1 MPIETVFCGFP
12 RGFGDNGFYFTEDI
26 FKTMPER
33 IPYTEKKLK
42 DWAGWRAFR
51 DGRAL
56 FERGVVEKVVYD
68 YPFVTGTLSLGPRG
82 MRSKFEILKNGL
94 VENHCPCRDNQER
107 GLICSHLVAMGLEVL
122 RQNAKPARDE
132 KAIADLRRVE
142 RLARGPE
149 RKFIQRAKKNDED
162 AVKANL
168 IVELDENWQEQVTA
182 DQVNLHISVD
192 YQKGRTPASDVPTD
206 VPFSFPR
213 EDEIMMSML
222 EDMSGAPV
230 TSTFQLPIP
239 KFIAVLR
246 VLSGRTIYQKGL
258 SDGHAVNGGMLESVL
273 EMDLDRETGELLL
286 KMVTEYPKKQE
297 QSGSFYIV
305 AADSG
310 WVFCEGQFW
319 PLSTILPR
327 KYQDVYQ
334 GDVRIPRESVPA
346 FIMTELPQIEKLLQV
361 RTEITPDL
369 FQMKPAKVYFR
380 LVVKGSP
387 ASLAATL
394 YARYTDQ
401 IELVAGRADMR
412 GNFAIPDPKDLLRYR
427 IRNMGYEKAGVEK
440 LAVAG
445 FVGRAGDTLRN
456 IVGPREVLNFLGTG
470 VPKLRRMGYEVEL
483 AGRVKPFAE
492 KADYV
497 KPIVRV
503 NEAESGSYF
512 DVNYEY
518 AVGTNSISER
528 DIQRALSKGDSFIE
542 RDGRT
547 ILLDGDA
554 IQQAMQVF
562 DECAVGKGD
571 RPESV
576 RVSSIY
582 SSYIQAS
589 IDALDGVDVQ
599 AEPDWLERARQP
611 NAQDSVEP
619 VRLSKHLKGTLRSYQ
634 QEGVN
639 WLRFL
644 ENRGFCGILADEM
657 GLGKTLQTLAWIQLT
672 RTHEEHRNK
681 PALIICPTSLVE
693 NWHEEAGKFTPN
705 LKVLILHGPDRH
717 RRWKQVAKSDLVITS
732 YALMRRD
739 IEKHLEYTYCVAIL
753 DEAQHIK
760 NRATQN
766 ALSAKKIKADHRLV
780 LTGTPIE
787 NGVNDLWSIMDF
799 LMPGYL
805 GHHKS
810 FHEYYELPIT
820 NGGPDG
826 EHAQLNLRR
835 KLHPFLLR
843 RLKKQV
849 AKDLPPKIER
859 IAPCKLTQDQHKVY
873 MQLLEDSK
881 QKISEMVEKDGFNK
895 SRMEILKTLLRLR
908 QTCNH
913 IDLLKL
919 EGIKS
924 KHPSAKM
931 ELFFELL
938 NEALDS
944 KHRVLVFSQ
953 FTSMLAILRKEME
966 DRDLSYCYL
975 DGSTKDRQDVV
986 RRFNKDRNVPVFL
999 MSLKA
1004 GGTGLNLTG
1013 ADMVIHFDPW
1023 WNPAVEDQAT
1033 DRAHRIGQ
1041 KRTVYSVKL
1050 ITKGT
1055 VEEKVVEMQS
1065 RKKDIIDATLT
1076 TDEQV
1081 MQKLTW
1087 EDVQELLS
1095 L

>member
-1 MPIETVFCGFP
+1 M
-12 RGFGDNGFYFTEDI
+12 GD
-26 FKTMPER
+26 K
-33 IPYTEKKLK
+33 IPYSEKKLK

-56 FERGVVEKVVYD
+56 FERGVVEKVTYEH
-68 YPFVTGTLSLGPRG
+68 PFVTGVLNLGPRG

-122 RQNAKPARDE
+122 RQHAEPAANAKAE
-132 KAIADLRRVE
+132 AEMRRVE
-142 RLARGPE
+142 RLAQGPE
-149 RKFIQRAKKNDED
+149 KKYIQRARKSDEH
-162 AVKANL
+162 AVKAGL
-168 IVELDENWQEQVTA
+168 VVELSENWKEQVLA
-182 DQVNLHISVD
+182 ERIIIHVLVE
-192 YQKGRTPASDVPTD
+192 YQNGRVPASDVPTD
-206 VPFSFPR
+206 VPFSFSR
-213 EDEIMMSML
+213 DDELVLAYIEDLFGGPVASDIQLTLPDFIKLFRAHHGRTLYQQGKEMGYSVHNGML
-222 EDMSGAPV
+222 
-230 TSTFQLPIP
+230 TS
-239 KFIAVLR
+239 
-246 VLSGRTIYQKGL
+246 VLS
-258 SDGHAVNGGMLESVL
+258 
-273 EMDLDRETGELLL
+273 MDLDRDSGELLL
-286 KMVTEYPKKQE
+286 NVVTELPGKQTE
-297 QSGSFYIV
+297 PSPFYIV
-305 AADSG
+305 SGGIGWIFAAN
-310 WVFCEGQFW
+310 QFW
-319 PLSTILPR
+319 PLETVLPGTLHDAYR
-327 KYQDVYQ
+327 AT
-334 GDVRIPRESVPA
+334 VRIPRESVPS
-346 FIMTELPQIEKLLQV
+346 FIMTELPKIEKTMKVQ
-361 RTEITPDL
+361 TAITPDL
-369 FQMKPAKVYFR
+369 FHMKPAKVYFR

-387 ASLAATL
+387 ASLSATL
-394 YARYTDQ
+394 YARYGNE

-427 IRNMGYEKAGVEK
+427 IRNMAYEKGAVEK
-440 LAVAG
+440 LAAVG

-456 IVGPREVLNFLGTG
+456 IVGPREVLNFLGSG
-470 VPKLRRMGYEVEL
+470 VPKIRRMGWQVEL
-483 AGRVKPFAE
+483 EGRVKPFAE

-497 KPIVRV
+497 RPVVHV
-503 NEAESGSYF
+503 NEVESGSYF
-512 DVNYEY
+512 DVSYEY
-518 AVGTNSISER
+518 DIGTGSISER
-528 DIQRALSKGDSFIE
+528 DIQRALLKGDSFIE
-542 RDGRT
+542 RNGRT

-554 IQQAMQVF
+554 IQQARAVF
-562 DECAVGKGD
+562 EDCAVGEGEKSG
-571 RPESV
+571 SF
-576 RVSSIY
+576 RVSGIYGSYVQSSIEALEDVDMH
-582 SSYIQAS
+582 AS
-589 IDALDGVDVQ
+589 
-599 AEPDWLERARQP
+599 PDWLERARQQ
-611 NAQDSVEP
+611 NNQLSVEP
-619 VRLSKHLKGTLRSYQ
+619 VELSKHLKGTLRSYQ
-634 QEGVN
+634 HEGVN

-657 GLGKTLQTLAWIQLT
+657 GLGKTLQTLAWIQLG
-672 RTHEEHRNK
+672 RSDEGHQGK
-681 PALIICPTSLVE
+681 PALIVCPTSLVE
-693 NWHEEAGKFTPN
+693 NWREESAKFTPN
-705 LKVLILHGPDRH
+705 LKVLILHGTDRH
-717 RRWKQVAKSDLVITS
+717 RRWKHIGKSDLVITS
-732 YALMRRD
+732 YALLRRD
-739 IEKHLEYTYCVAIL
+739 IEKHLENSYSIAIL

-787 NGVNDLWSIMDF
+787 NGVTDLWSIMDF

-805 GHHKS
+805 GHHKN
-810 FHEYYELPIT
+810 FHDYYELPIL

-826 EHAQLNLRR
+826 EHAQLTLRR
-835 KLHPFLLR
+835 KLHPFMLR

-859 IAPCKLTQDQHKVY
+859 TAPCKLTQDQHKVY
-873 MQLLEDSK
+873 MQLLDDSR
-881 QKISEMVEKDGFNK
+881 QKISEMVEKEGFNK

-919 EGIKS
+919 EGVKS

-938 NEALDS
+938 NEAMDS

-953 FTSMLAILRKEME
+953 FTSMLAILREEME
-966 DRDLSYCYL
+966 CRDLKYCYL

-986 RRFNKDRNVPVFL
+986 RKFNKDHQIPVFL

-1055 VEEKVVEMQS
+1055 VEEKVVEMQQ
-1065 RKKDIIDATLT
+1065 RKKGIIDATLT

>member
-1 MPIETVFCGFP
+1 MDT
-12 RGFGDNGFYFTEDI
+12 
-26 FKTMPER
+26 K

-56 FERGVVEKVVYD
+56 FERGVVEKVAYEH
-68 YPFVTGTLSLGPRG
+68 PFVTGTLSLGPRG

-94 VENHCPCRDNQER
+94 VDNHCPCRDNQER

-122 RQNAKPARDE
+122 RQNARPARDE
-132 KAIADLRRVE
+132 RAIADMRRVE
-142 RLARGPE
+142 RIARGSGQQLI
-149 RKFIQRAKKNDED
+149 RRARKNDEN

-168 IVELDENWQEQVTA
+168 IVELAENWQEQVTA
-182 DQVNLHISVD
+182 ERVSLTLSIE
-192 YQKGRTPASDVPTD
+192 YQDERKPASDVPTD

-213 EDEIMMSML
+213 EDEIILSIL
-222 EDMSGAPV
+222 EEISSGPV
-230 TSTFQLPIP
+230 ASEINLTLPN
-239 KFIAVLR
+239 FANVLR
-246 VLSGRTIYQKGL
+246 VLSGKKIYQKGL
-258 SDGHAVNGGMLESVL
+258 TTGFSVNKGMLDSML
-273 EMDLDRETGELLL
+273 EMDLDRMSGELL
-286 KMVTEYPKKQE
+286 VNISTELPNQQKE
-297 QSGSFYIV
+297 LFSFYIV
-305 AADSG
+305 ADGVG
-310 WVFCEGQFW
+310 WVFSANQFW
-319 PLSTILPR
+319 PLSTVLP
-327 KYQDVYQ
+327 KKIQDVYRGEVKIQ
-334 GDVRIPRESVPA
+334 RESVPS
-346 FIMTELPQIEKLLQV
+346 FIMTDLPAIEKMMLI
-361 RTEITPDL
+361 RTNITPDL
-369 FQMKPAKVYFR
+369 FLMKPAKVYFR

-427 IRNMGYEKAGVEK
+427 IRNMAYEKSGVEK
-440 LAVAG
+440 LEVAG
-445 FVGRAGDTLRN
+445 FFGRAGDTLRN
-456 IVGPREVLNFLGTG
+456 IVGPREVLNFLGSG

-483 AGRVKPFAE
+483 EGRVKPFAE

-497 KPIVRV
+497 APVIHV
-503 NEAESGSYF
+503 NEVESGGYF

-518 AVGTNSISER
+518 DIGTGSISER
-528 DIQRALSKGDSFIE
+528 DIQRALMKGDSFIE
-542 RDGRT
+542 RNGRT

-554 IQQAMQVF
+554 IQQARKVF
-562 DECAVGKGD
+562 EDCAVGDGKKPG
-571 RPESV
+571 SF
-576 RVSSIY
+576 RVSDIY
-582 SSYIQAS
+582 SSFVQAS
-589 IDALDGVDVQ
+589 VDALDGVEVE
-599 AEPDWLERARQP
+599 ASSGWMERAQQQ

-619 VRLSKHLKGTLRSYQ
+619 VALSPHLKGTLRSYQ

-644 ENRGFCGILADEM
+644 ENRGFCGVLADEM
-657 GLGKTLQTLAWIQLT
+657 GLGKTLQTLAWIQLG
-672 RTHEEHRNK
+672 RSDASHQGK
-681 PALIICPTSLVE
+681 PALIVCPTSLVE
-693 NWHEEAGKFTPN
+693 NWREEAVKFTPN
-705 LKVLILHGPDRH
+705 LKVLTLHGTDRH
-717 RRWKQVAKSDLVITS
+717 RKWKNVPKNDLVITS

-739 IEKHLEYTYCVAIL
+739 IEKHLEYVYSIAIL

-766 ALSAKKIKADHRLV
+766 SLSAKKLRADHRLV

-787 NGVNDLWSIMDF
+787 NGVADLWSIMDF

-805 GHHKS
+805 GHHKN
-810 FHEYYELPIT
+810 FREHYELPIL

-859 IAPCKLTQDQHKVY
+859 IAPCKLTQDQHRVY
-873 MQLLEDSK
+873 TQLLEDSR
-881 QKISEMVEKDGFNK
+881 QKIADMVEQEGFNK

-919 EGIKS
+919 DGVKS

-938 NEALDS
+938 NEAMDS

-953 FTSMLAILRKEME
+953 FTSMLAILRDEMNQRE
-966 DRDLSYCYL
+966 IKYCYL

-986 RRFNKDRNVPVFL
+986 RKFNKDRSVPVFL

-1055 VEEKVVEMQS
+1055 VEEKVVAMQQH
-1065 RKKDIIDATLT
+1065 KKGIIDATLT

-1087 EDVQELLS
+1087 EDVQELLN

>member
-1 MPIETVFCGFP
+1 M
-12 RGFGDNGFYFTEDI
+12 GD
-26 FKTMPER
+26 K
-33 IPYTEKKLK
+33 IPYTEMKLK

-56 FERGVVEKVVYD
+56 FERGVVEKVTYEH
-68 YPFVTGTLSLGPRG
+68 PFVTGVLNLGPRG
-82 MRSKFEILKNGL
+82 MRSKFEVLKNGL
-94 VENHCPCRDNQER
+94 VDNHCPCRDNQER

-122 RQNAKPARDE
+122 RRNAQPENNE
-132 KAIADLRRVE
+132 KAEAELRRVE
-142 RLARGPE
+142 RLEKGPE
-149 RKFIQRAKKNDED
+149 KKYIQRARKSDEN
-162 AVKANL
+162 AVKASL
-168 IVELDENWQEQVTA
+168 VVELSENWKEQVLA
-182 DQVNLHISVD
+182 DRIVVHILME
-192 YQKGRTPASDVPTD
+192 YQQGRTPASDVPTD
-206 VPFSFPR
+206 VPFSFSR
-213 EDEIMMSML
+213 DDEIVL
-222 EDMSGAPV
+222 TYIEDLFGGPV
-230 TSTFQLPIP
+230 ASDIQLTLPD
-239 KFIAVLR
+239 FIKLFRAHH
-246 VLSGRTIYQKGL
+246 GRTIYQRGQEN
-258 SDGHAVNGGMLESVL
+258 GYAVHSGMIDSVL
-273 EMDLDRETGELLL
+273 TMDLDRETGELLL
-286 KMVTEYPKKQE
+286 NVAMDLPGKQTERAP
-297 QSGSFYIV
+297 FYIV
-305 AADSG
+305 SGSIGWIFAAN
-310 WVFCEGQFW
+310 QFW
-319 PLSTILPR
+319 PLETVLPR
-327 KYQDVYQ
+327 MLHDAYRET
-334 GDVRIPRESVPA
+334 VRIPRESVPS
-346 FIMTELPQIEKLLQV
+346 FIMTELPKIEKTMAV
-361 RTEITPDL
+361 RTAITPDL

-387 ASLAATL
+387 ASLSAIL
-394 YARYTDQ
+394 YARYGNE

-427 IRNMGYEKAGVEK
+427 IRNMAYEKSGVEK
-440 LAVAG
+440 LSAVG

-456 IVGPREVLNFLGTG
+456 IVGPREVLNFLGSG
-470 VPKLRRMGYEVEL
+470 VPKIRRMGWQIEL
-483 AGRVKPFAE
+483 EGRVKPFAE
-492 KADYV
+492 QADYV
-497 KPIVRV
+497 RPVIQV

-512 DVNYEY
+512 DVSYEY
-518 AVGTNSISER
+518 DIGTGSISER
-528 DIQRALSKGDSFIE
+528 DIQRALLKGDSFIE
-542 RDGRT
+542 RSGRT

-554 IQQAMQVF
+554 IVQARAVF
-562 DECAVGKGD
+562 EDCAVGQGD
-571 RPESV
+571 RAGSF

-582 SSYIQAS
+582 GSYVQSSIEALEDVDMHAS
-589 IDALDGVDVQ
+589 TG
-599 AEPDWLERARQP
+599 WLERARQQ
-611 NAQDSVEP
+611 NNQLSVEP
-619 VRLSKHLKGTLRSYQ
+619 VELSKQLKGTLRAYQ

-657 GLGKTLQTLAWIQLT
+657 GLGKTIQTLAWIQLG
-672 RTHEEHRNK
+672 RSDESHQGK
-681 PALIICPTSLVE
+681 PALIVCPTSLVE
-693 NWHEEAGKFTPN
+693 NWREEAVKFTPN
-705 LKVLILHGPDRH
+705 LKVLLLHGTDRH
-717 RRWKQVAKSDLVITS
+717 RKWKKIEKYDLVITS

-739 IEKHLEYTYCVAIL
+739 IEKHMEYTYSIAIL

-760 NRATQN
+760 NRTTQN

-787 NGVNDLWSIMDF
+787 NGVTDLWSIMDF

-805 GHHKS
+805 GHHKN
-810 FHEYYELPIT
+810 FHDYYEVPIL
-820 NGGPDG
+820 NGGSDG

-859 IAPCKLTQDQHKVY
+859 TAPCKLTQDQHKVY
-873 MQLLEDSK
+873 MQLLEDSR
-881 QKISEMVEKDGFNK
+881 QKILDMVESEGFNK

-919 EGIKS
+919 EGVKS

-938 NEALDS
+938 NEAMDS

-953 FTSMLAILRKEME
+953 FTSMLAILRDELESRELK
-966 DRDLSYCYL
+966 YCYL

-986 RRFNKDRNVPVFL
+986 RKFNKDHQIPVFL

-1055 VEEKVVEMQS
+1055 VEEKVVEMQQ
-1065 RKKDIIDATLT
+1065 RKKGIIDATLT

>member
-1 MPIETVFCGFP
+1 MDT
-12 RGFGDNGFYFTEDI
+12 
-26 FKTMPER
+26 K

-56 FERGVVEKVVYD
+56 FERGVVEKVSYEH
-68 YPFVTGTLSLGPRG
+68 PFVVGTLSLGPRG

-122 RQNAKPARDE
+122 RQSSKPSRDE
-132 KAIADLRRVE
+132 QALADMRRID
-142 RLARGPE
+142 RIARGAD
-149 RKFIQRAKKNDED
+149 KKYIKRAKKSDKD

-168 IVELDENWQEQVTA
+168 VLELDENWQEQIQSEGIT
-182 DQVNLHISVD
+182 LHVSVA
-192 YQKGRTPASDVPTD
+192 YQQGRTPASDVSTD

-213 EDEIMMSML
+213 EEEILLSIL
-222 EDMSGAPV
+222 EDILSGPV
-230 TSTFQLPIP
+230 PSDFKLSLGD
-239 KFIAVLR
+239 FANVLR
-246 VLSGRTIYQKGL
+246 VMHGRKLLLAGQEHGFN
-258 SDGHAVNGGMLESVL
+258 VNGSLLESVL
-273 EMDLDRETGELLL
+273 LMDMDRDTGELLL
-286 KMVTEYPKKQE
+286 NVSTEVPNAQRE
-297 QSGSFYIV
+297 LFSLYIITPS
-305 AADSG
+305 AG
-310 WVFCEGQFW
+310 WVFLDNQFW
-319 PLSTILPR
+319 PLSDILPGNLHDIYR
-327 KYQDVYQ
+327 GQVK
-334 GDVRIPRESVPA
+334 IARESVPA
-346 FIMTELPQIEKLLQV
+346 FIMTELPQIEKRFAIQT
-361 RTEITPDL
+361 RITPDL
-369 FQMKPAKVYFR
+369 FHMKPAKVFFR

-394 YARYTDQ
+394 YARYTDE

-440 LAVAG
+440 LSTVG

-456 IVGPREVLNFLGTG
+456 IVGPREVLNFLGSG

-483 AGRVKPFAE
+483 QGRVKPFAE
-492 KADYV
+492 KTDYV
-497 KPIVRV
+497 SPVLRI
-503 NEAESGSYF
+503 NEDESGNYF
-512 DVNYEY
+512 DVSYEY
-518 AVGTNSISER
+518 EVGTGSISER
-528 DIQRALSKGDSFIE
+528 DIQRALMKGDSFIE
-542 RDGRT
+542 RNGRT

-554 IQQAMQVF
+554 IMQAREVF
-562 DECAVGKGD
+562 EECAMD
-571 RPESV
+571 ESGTPGSY
-576 RVSSIY
+576 RISKIY
-582 SSYIQAS
+582 SSYVQSS
-589 IDALDGVDVQ
+589 IDQLDGIGME
-599 AEPDWLERARQP
+599 ATPGWLEHARQQ
-611 NAQDSVEP
+611 NEQETVET
-619 VRLSKHLKGTLRSYQ
+619 VELSKDLQATLRSYQ
-634 QEGVN
+634 HEGVN

-657 GLGKTLQTLAWIQLT
+657 GLGKTLQTLAWLQLE
-672 RTHEEHRNK
+672 RINEDHRGK
-681 PALIICPTSLVE
+681 PSLIICPTSLVE
-693 NWHEEAGKFTPN
+693 NWREEAARFTPN
-705 LKVLILHGPDRH
+705 LKVLVLHGTDRH
-717 RRWKQVAKSDLVITS
+717 RKWKNIGKSDLVITS

-739 IEKHLEYTYCVAIL
+739 IDKHLETTYAVALL

-766 ALSAKKIKADHRLV
+766 ALMSKKIKADHRLV
-780 LTGTPIE
+780 LTGTPVE
-787 NGVNDLWSIMDF
+787 NGVTDLWSIMDF

-805 GHHKS
+805 GHHRD
-810 FHEYYELPIT
+810 FRDHYELPII
-820 NGGPDG
+820 NGGADG

-849 AKDLPPKIER
+849 AKDLPPKIEK

-873 MQLLEDSK
+873 TQLLEDSK
-881 QKISEMVEKDGFNK
+881 QKIANMVEKDGFNK

-919 EGIKS
+919 DGVKS

-953 FTSMLAILRKEME
+953 FTSMLGILRAEM
-966 DRDLSYCYL
+966 DQRSMKYCYL

-986 RRFNKDRNVPVFL
+986 RRFNKDHSISVFL

-1055 VEEKVVEMQS
+1055 VEEKVLEMQA

-1095 L
+1095 I

>member
-1 MPIETVFCGFP
+1 M
-12 RGFGDNGFYFTEDI
+12 GDKVPF
-26 FKTMPER
+26 
-33 IPYTEKKLK
+33 TEKKLK

-56 FERGVVEKVVYD
+56 FERGVVEKVSYEH
-68 YPFVTGTLSLGPRG
+68 PFVVGTLSLGPRG
-82 MRSKFEILKNGL
+82 MRSKFEILKNGF

-107 GLICSHLVAMGLEVL
+107 GLICSHLVAMGLQVL
-122 RQNAKPARDE
+122 RESGKPERDE
-132 KAIADLRRVE
+132 KA
-142 RLARGPE
+142 LARLRGIE
-149 RKFIQRAKKNDED
+149 RMTQGGGRKFIKRAQKNE
-162 AVKANL
+162 ANAMKARL
-168 IVELDENWQEQVTA
+168 VVELAANWQELVLA
-182 DQVNLHISVD
+182 DRVEVGVFVE
-192 YQKGRTPASDVPTD
+192 YEKGRIPIADVPTD

-213 EDEIMMSML
+213 MDEIALSTL
-222 EDMSGAPV
+222 EDLAAGSVSSESTLAIPDFMKLLKILRGKRLWVKGAAKGILV
-230 TSTFQLPIP
+230 
-239 KFIAVLR
+239 KD
-246 VLSGRTIYQKGL
+246 TI
-258 SDGHAVNGGMLESVL
+258 LEPVL
-273 EMDLDRETGELLL
+273 EMDIDRDSGELLVSV
-286 KMVTEYPKKQE
+286 VTELPDEKQ
-297 QSGSFYIV
+297 GDLFPFYVIEGKY
-305 AADSG
+305 G
-310 WVFCEGQFW
+310 WLFSEGQFW
-319 PLSTILPR
+319 PIGNVLPDKLKDAYR
-327 KYQDVYQ
+327 GVL
-334 GDVRIPRESVPA
+334 RIPRESIPS
-346 FIMTELPQIEKLLQV
+346 FIMTDLPQLERSMVV

-369 FQMKPAKVYFR
+369 FHMKPAKLQFR

-394 YARYTDQ
+394 YACYTDE
-401 IELVAGRADMR
+401 IELVAGRADMK

-427 IRNMGYEKAGVEK
+427 IRNMSYEKAGVEK
-440 LAVAG
+440 LAEAG

-456 IVGPREVLNFLGTG
+456 IVGPREVLNFLGSG
-470 VPKLRRMGYEVEL
+470 VPKLRRMGIKIEL
-483 AGRVKPFAE
+483 EGRVKPFAE
-492 KADYV
+492 KTDV
-497 KPIVRV
+497 VSPTVHV
-503 NEAESGSYF
+503 QEVESGSYF
-512 DVNYEY
+512 DVSYEY
-518 AVGTNSISER
+518 DVGTGSISDS
-528 DIQRALSKGDSFIE
+528 DIYNALARGDSFIE
-542 RDGRT
+542 RNGKT

-554 IQQAMQVF
+554 IQQALDVF
-562 DECAVGKGD
+562 QDCAVGD
-571 RPESV
+571 SAPEGSF

-582 SSYIQAS
+582 SSYVQSS
-589 IDALDGVDVQ
+589 IDALDGGVSIS
-599 AEPDWLERARQP
+599 AEPDWMERARRQNEQDTVEQIEVSEHL
-611 NAQDSVEP
+611 NA
-619 VRLSKHLKGTLRSYQ
+619 TLRSYQ

-644 ENRGFCGILADEM
+644 ESRGFCGILADEM
-657 GLGKTLQTLAWIQLT
+657 GLGKTLQTLAWVQLG
-672 RTHEEHRNK
+672 RMQEAHRGK
-681 PALIICPTSLVE
+681 PALVVCPTSLVE
-693 NWHEEAGKFTPN
+693 NWSEEAAKFTPN
-705 LKVLILHGPDRH
+705 LKVLVLHGTDRH
-717 RRWKQVAKSDLVITS
+717 RKWKRLEQSDMVITS

-739 IEKHLEYTYCVAIL
+739 IEKHLEYTYSLAIL

-766 ALSAKKIKADHRLV
+766 ALAAKKIKADHRMV

-787 NGVNDLWSIMDF
+787 NGVTDLWSIMDF

-805 GHHKS
+805 GDPKE
-810 FHEYYELPIT
+810 FHENYELPILS
-820 NGGPDG
+820 GGDEA

-849 AKDLPPKIER
+849 AKDLPPKIEK

-873 MQLLEDSK
+873 KQLLEDSK
-881 QKISEMVEKDGFNK
+881 QKVAEMVERDGFNK

-919 EGIKS
+919 DGLNS

-938 NEALDS
+938 NEAIDS

-966 DRDLSYCYL
+966 ERGLTYCYL

-986 RRFNKDRNVPVFL
+986 RRFNKDRSIPVFL

-1050 ITKGT
+1050 IAKGT
-1055 VEEKVVEMQS
+1055 VEEKVVEMQT
-1065 RKKDIIDATLT
+1065 RKKGIIDSTLT

>member
-1 MPIETVFCGFP
+1 M
-12 RGFGDNGFYFTEDI
+12 GDAL
-26 FKTMPER
+26 
-33 IPYTEKKLK
+33 PYTEKKLK

-56 FERGVVEKVVYD
+56 FERGVVEKVTYEH
-68 YPFVTGTLSLGPRG
+68 PFITGHLNLGPRG
-82 MRSKFEILKNGL
+82 MRSKFEVLKNGL

-107 GLICSHLVAMGLEVL
+107 GLICSHLVAMGLEVI
-122 RQNAKPARDE
+122 RRHSDPARKQQATAEQDRIDRIA
-132 KAIADLRRVE
+132 KAATGTR
-142 RLARGPE
+142 
-149 RKFIQRAKKNDED
+149 IQRVKKNAPG
-162 AVKANL
+162 AVKAHL
-168 IVELDENWQEQVTA
+168 AIELAENWQEQLQGERIGIHV
-182 DQVNLHISVD
+182 SVEYD
-192 YQKGRTPASDVPTD
+192 KGSIPAADVPSD
-206 VPFSFPR
+206 VPFSFPYR
-213 EDEIMMSML
+213 DENILYVL
-222 EDMSGAPV
+222 EDIGGGLVKSEMQVSVYDLINILRLHHGKSIHHRG
-230 TSTFQLPIP
+230 T
-239 KFIAVLR
+239 KKGYAV
-246 VLSGRTIYQKGL
+246 
-258 SDGHAVNGGMLESVL
+258 HNAMLDSVL
-273 EMDLDRETGELLL
+273 EMDMDRENGELLL
-286 KMVTEYPKKQE
+286 NVATELPDGQNE
-297 QSGSFYIV
+297 LFPVYIIGQNT
-305 AADSG
+305 G
-310 WVFCEGQFW
+310 WIFGAGQFW
-319 PLSTILPR
+319 PVSSILPKSLHEIYR
-327 KYQDVYQ
+327 GRV
-334 GDVRIPRESVPA
+334 VVPRETVPA
-346 FIMTELPQIEKLLQV
+346 FLMTELPQIEKLMPV
-361 RTEITPDL
+361 RTDITPDL
-369 FQMKPAKVYFR
+369 FHMKPAKPTFR

-394 YARYTDQ
+394 YARYNDEV
-401 IELVAGRADMR
+401 ELVAGRADMR
-412 GNFAIPDPKDLLRYR
+412 GNFAIPDPRDLLRYR
-427 IRNMGYEKAGVEK
+427 IRNMAAEKEAVEK
-440 LAVAG
+440 LSITG
-445 FVGRAGDTLRN
+445 FTGRAGDTLKN
-456 IVGPREVLNFLGTG
+456 IVGPREVLNFLGSG
-470 VPKLRRMGYEVEL
+470 VPQVRRFGWQVEL
-483 AGRVKPFAE
+483 EGRVKPFAE

-497 KPIVRV
+497 VPVVHVDER
-503 NEAESGSYF
+503 ESGNYF
-512 DVNYEY
+512 DVSYEY
-518 AVGTNSISER
+518 DIGTGSISER
-528 DIQRALSKGDSFIE
+528 DIQRALMKGDSFIE
-542 RDGRT
+542 RNGRT

-554 IQQAMQVF
+554 ILQAREVF
-562 DECAVGKGD
+562 EDCAVGTGD
-571 RPESV
+571 KPGSFRMSGIYGSYV
-576 RVSSIY
+576 QSSL
-582 SSYIQAS
+582 
-589 IDALDGVDVQ
+589 DALDGINI
-599 AEPDWLERARQP
+599 AATPGWLERAKQQ
-611 NAQDSVEP
+611 NDQESVEP
-619 VRLSKHLKGTLRSYQ
+619 VELNPKLKGTLRSYQ

-657 GLGKTLQTLAWIQLT
+657 GLGKTLQTLAWIQLG
-672 RTHEEHRNK
+672 RTDEDHRGK

-693 NWHEEAGKFTPN
+693 NWKEEATKFTPN
-705 LKVLILHGPDRH
+705 LKVLVLHGTDRH
-717 RRWKQVAKSDLVITS
+717 RKWKNIPKSDIVITS

-739 IEKHLEYTYCVAIL
+739 IEKHIEYTYSIAIL

-766 ALSAKKIKADHRLV
+766 SLAAKKIKADHRLV

-787 NGVNDLWSIMDF
+787 NGVTDLWSIMDY

-805 GHHKS
+805 GHHKD
-810 FHEYYELPIT
+810 FRELYELPIL
-820 NGGPDG
+820 NGGAEGD
-826 EHAQLNLRR
+826 HAQIKLRR

-843 RLKKQV
+843 RLKKHV
-849 AKDLPPKIER
+849 AKDLPEKIVR

-873 MQLLEDSK
+873 KSLLEESK
-881 QKISEMVEKDGFNK
+881 GKIAEMVEKDGFNK

-919 EGIKS
+919 DGVKS

-938 NEALDS
+938 NEAIDS

-953 FTSMLAILRKEME
+953 FTSMLAILKGEMDE
-966 DRDLSYCYL
+966 RGINYTYL

-986 RRFNKDRNVPVFL
+986 RKFNKDHSIPVFL

-1055 VEEKVVEMQS
+1055 VEEKVLAMQE
-1065 RKKDIIDATLT
+1065 RKKMVIDATLT

>member
-1 MPIETVFCGFP
+1 MSEKV
-12 RGFGDNGFYFTEDI
+12 
-26 FKTMPER
+26 
-33 IPYTEKKLK
+33 PYTEKKLK

-51 DGRAL
+51 DGKAL
-56 FERGVVEKVVYD
+56 FERGVVEKVTYEH
-68 YPFVTGTLSLGPRG
+68 PFITGTLNLGPRG

-107 GLICSHLVAMGLEVL
+107 GLICTHLVAMGLEVL
-122 RQNAKPARDE
+122 RQHANAERTERASAERRRIDRIA
-132 KAIADLRRVE
+132 KAAEGNR
-142 RLARGPE
+142 
-149 RKFIQRAKKNDED
+149 IQRVKVSEPG
-162 AVKANL
+162 AVKARL
-168 IVELDENWQEQVTA
+168 LVELAENWTEQLQGDRIGVH
-182 DQVNLHISVD
+182 VSVE
-192 YQKGRTPASDVPTD
+192 YQGGRTPASDVPTD

-213 EDEIMMSML
+213 HDESILFLL
-222 EDMSGAPV
+222 EELCGGAIKSDIHLSV
-230 TSTFQLPIP
+230 YDLIN
-239 KFIAVLR
+239 ILR
-246 VLSGRTIYQKGL
+246 LHHNKTIHQKGKKKAL
-258 SDGHAVNGGMLESVL
+258 PVNNGMLDSVL
-273 EMDLDRETGELLL
+273 EMDLDRENGELLL
-286 KMVTEYPKKQE
+286 TVSTELPE
-297 QSGSFYIV
+297 DITELFPVYIIGQN
-305 AADSG
+305 SG
-310 WVFCEGQFW
+310 WIFAAGQFW
-319 PLSTILPR
+319 PVSNILP
-327 KYQDVYQ
+327 KQLQEVYQ
-334 GDVRIPRESVPA
+334 GRLSIPRQSVPA
-346 FIMTELPQIEKLLQV
+346 FLMTELAQVEKVMSV
-361 RTEITPDL
+361 RTIITPDL
-369 FQMKPAKVYFR
+369 FHMKPAEPEFR

-394 YARYTDQ
+394 YAHYNDEV
-401 IELVAGRADMR
+401 ELVAGRADMR

-427 IRNMGYEKAGVEK
+427 IRNMAAEKAAVEK
-440 LAVAG
+440 LSNVG
-445 FVGRAGDTLRN
+445 FVGRAGDTLKN
-456 IVGPREVLNFLGTG
+456 IVGPREVLNFLGSG
-470 VPKLRRMGYEVEL
+470 VPQVRRFGWQVEL
-483 AGRVKPFAE
+483 EGRVKPFAE
-492 KADYV
+492 SADYV
-497 KPIVRV
+497 SPVV
-503 NEAESGSYF
+503 HVDESEAGDYF
-512 DVNYEY
+512 DVSYEY
-518 AVGTNSISER
+518 DIGTGSISER
-528 DIQRALSKGDSFIE
+528 DIQRALMKGDSFIE
-542 RDGRT
+542 RNGRT

-554 IQQAMQVF
+554 IQQAREVF
-562 DECAVGKGD
+562 EDCAVGTGNKPGSF
-571 RPESV
+571 RMSG
-576 RVSSIY
+576 IY
-582 SSYIQAS
+582 GSYVEAS
-589 IDALDGVDVQ
+589 LNALDGIGIE
-599 AEPDWLERARQP
+599 ATPTWLDRAQQQ
-611 NAQDSVEP
+611 NEQDSVEH
-619 VRLSKHLKGTLRSYQ
+619 VELSPNLNGTLRSYQ

-644 ENRGFCGILADEM
+644 ERRGFCGILADEM
-657 GLGKTLQTLAWIQLT
+657 GLGKTLQTLAWIQLG
-672 RTHEEHRNK
+672 RADASHGGK

-693 NWHEEAGKFTPN
+693 NWREEAAKFTPD
-705 LKVLILHGPDRH
+705 LKVLTLHGTDRH
-717 RRWKQVAKSDLVITS
+717 RKWKKVEKSDLVITS

-739 IEKHLEYTYCVAIL
+739 IEKHLEYTYSIAIL

-766 ALSAKKIKADHRLV
+766 ALAAKKIQADHRLV

-787 NGVNDLWSIMDF
+787 NGVTDLWSIMDF

-805 GHHKS
+805 GGHKE
-810 FHEYYELPIT
+810 FHEFYELPIL
-820 NGGPDG
+820 NGGGDG
-826 EHAQLNLRR
+826 DHAQAKLRR

-873 MQLLEDSK
+873 KALLEESK
-881 QKISEMVEKDGFNK
+881 ARINEMVEKDGFNK

-919 EGIKS
+919 EEVKS

-938 NEALDS
+938 DEAMDS

-953 FTSMLAILRKEME
+953 FTSMLAILREEME
-966 DRDLSYCYL
+966 ARDMKYCYL
-975 DGSTKDRQDVV
+975 DGSTKDRQEVV
-986 RRFNKDRNVPVFL
+986 RRFNKDHSIPVFL

-1055 VEEKVVEMQS
+1055 VEEKVVEMQE
-1065 RKKDIIDATLT
+1065 RKKMVIDATLT

>member
-1 MPIETVFCGFP
+1 MGGTL
-12 RGFGDNGFYFTEDI
+12 
-26 FKTMPER
+26 
-33 IPYTEKKLK
+33 PYTEKKLK

-51 DGRAL
+51 DGKAL
-56 FERGVVEKVVYD
+56 FERGVVEKVTYEH
-68 YPFVTGTLSLGPRG
+68 PFITGTLNLGPRG
-82 MRSKFEILKNGL
+82 MRSKFEVLKNGL

-107 GLICSHLVAMGLEVL
+107 GLICSHLVAMGLEVI
-122 RQNAKPARDE
+122 RRH
-132 KAIADLRRVE
+132 AD
-142 RLARGPE
+142 PE
-149 RKFIQRAKKNDED
+149 RKQRANAEQRRIDRIAKAAEGTRIQRVKKSAPG
-162 AVKANL
+162 AVKAHL
-168 IVELDENWQEQVTA
+168 VVELAENWQEQLLGARIGIHV
-182 DQVNLHISVD
+182 SVD
-192 YQKGRTPASDVPTD
+192 YDGERKAASDVPTD
-206 VPFSFPR
+206 VPFSFTHR
-213 EDEIMMSML
+213 DENILYIL
-222 EDMSGAPV
+222 EDISGGAIRSDLRISVYDLINILRLHHGKSIHHKGKKKGYPV
-230 TSTFQLPIP
+230 NS
-239 KFIAVLR
+239 
-246 VLSGRTIYQKGL
+246 
-258 SDGHAVNGGMLESVL
+258 GMLDPVM
-273 EMDLDRETGELLL
+273 EMDMDRENGELLL
-286 KMVTEYPKKQE
+286 NVSTELPD
-297 QSGSFYIV
+297 GLADLFPVYIV
-305 AADSG
+305 GQKTVWIFSA
-310 WVFCEGQFW
+310 GQFW
-319 PLSTILPR
+319 PTSSILP
-327 KYQDVYQ
+327 KALHEIYQ
-334 GDVRIPRESVPA
+334 GRMVVPRETVPA
-346 FIMTELPQIEKLLQV
+346 FLMTELPLIEKLMAV
-361 RTEITPDL
+361 RTDITPDL
-369 FQMKPAKVYFR
+369 FHMKPAKPTFR

-394 YARYTDQ
+394 YAQYNDEV
-401 IELVAGRADMR
+401 ELVAGRADMK
-412 GNFAIPDPKDLLRYR
+412 GNFAIPDPRDLLRYR
-427 IRNMGYEKAGVEK
+427 IRNMAAEKEAVEK
-440 LAVAG
+440 LEAVD

-470 VPKLRRMGYEVEL
+470 VPQVRRFGWQIEL
-483 AGRVKPFAE
+483 EGRVRPFAE

-497 KPIVRV
+497 VPIVHV
-503 NEAESGSYF
+503 DESEAGDYF
-512 DVNYEY
+512 DVSYEY
-518 AVGTNSISER
+518 DVGTGSISER
-528 DIQRALSKGDSFIE
+528 DIQRALMKGDSFIE
-542 RDGRT
+542 RNGRT

-554 IQQAMQVF
+554 ITQAREVF
-562 DECAVGKGD
+562 EDCAVGAGEKPGSF
-571 RPESV
+571 RMSGIYGSYV
-576 RVSSIY
+576 QSSLN
-582 SSYIQAS
+582 
-589 IDALDGVDVQ
+589 ALDGIDI
-599 AEPDWLERARQP
+599 AATPTWLESAKQQ
-611 NAQDSVEP
+611 NEQESVEEVP
-619 VRLSKHLKGTLRSYQ
+619 LHPKLKGTLRSYQ

-657 GLGKTLQTLAWIQLT
+657 GLGKTLQTLAWIQLG
-672 RTHEEHRNK
+672 RSDEDHQGK

-693 NWHEEAGKFTPN
+693 NWREEAARFTPN
-705 LKVLILHGPDRH
+705 LKVMTLHGTDRH
-717 RRWKQVAKSDLVITS
+717 RKWKSVEKADMVITS

-739 IEKHLEYTYCVAIL
+739 IDKHLEYTYSIAIL

-766 ALSAKKIKADHRLV
+766 ALAAKKIKADHRLV

-787 NGVNDLWSIMDF
+787 NGVTDLWSIMDY

-805 GHHKS
+805 GHHKD
-810 FHEYYELPIT
+810 FREYYELPIL
-820 NGGPDG
+820 NGGGDG
-826 EHAQLNLRR
+826 DHAQAKLRR

-843 RLKKQV
+843 RMKKHV

-873 MQLLEDSK
+873 KSLLEESK
-881 QKISEMVEKDGFNK
+881 SKIAEMVEKEGFNK

-919 EGIKS
+919 EDVKS

-931 ELFFELL
+931 ELFFELM

-953 FTSMLAILRKEME
+953 FTSMLAILKKEMDE
-966 DRDLSYCYL
+966 RGIEYCYL

-986 RRFNKDRNVPVFL
+986 RKFNKDHTIPIFL

-1013 ADMVIHFDPW
+1013 ADMVVHFDPW

-1055 VEEKVVEMQS
+1055 VEEKVVAMQQ
-1065 RKKDIIDATLT
+1065 RKKGIIDATLT

>member
-1 MPIETVFCGFP
+1 MP
-12 RGFGDNGFYFTEDI
+12 DSL
-26 FKTMPER
+26 
-33 IPYTEKKLK
+33 PYNEKKLK

-51 DGRAL
+51 DGKAL
-56 FERGVVEKVVYD
+56 FERGVVEKVSYEHP
-68 YPFVTGTLSLGPRG
+68 YITGQLNLGPRG

-107 GLICSHLVAMGLEVL
+107 GLICSHLVAMGLEVIK
-122 RQNAKPARDE
+122 QHSDPARKKQANAE
-132 KAIADLRRVE
+132 KRRIDRIAKAAEGTR
-142 RLARGPE
+142 
-149 RKFIQRAKKNDED
+149 IQRVRKDAPN
-162 AVKANL
+162 AVKAHLL
-168 IVELDENWQEQVTA
+168 IELARDWSEQLKAEKTKIHVSVEYERNRKA
-182 DQVNLHISVD
+182 
-192 YQKGRTPASDVPTD
+192 AADVPTD
-206 VPFSFPR
+206 IPFSFPR
-213 EDEIMMSML
+213 RDENLLYLLEDICGGAIKSEIEISVFDLINILRLHHGKSIGVRTQKKGCPVNNSML
-222 EDMSGAPV
+222 D
-230 TSTFQLPIP
+230 
-239 KFIAVLR
+239 
-246 VLSGRTIYQKGL
+246 
-258 SDGHAVNGGMLESVL
+258 SVV
-273 EMDLDRETGELLL
+273 EMDMDRDNGELILH
-286 KMVTEYPKKQE
+286 VDTELPDDK
-297 QSGSFYIV
+297 SDLFPVYIIGV
-305 AADSG
+305 NTG
-310 WVFCEGQFW
+310 WIFSAGEFW
-319 PLSTILPR
+319 PLSSILP
-327 KYQDVYQ
+327 KPMQEIYS
-334 GDVRIPRESVPA
+334 GEMLIPRESVPS
-346 FIMTELPQIEKLLQV
+346 FLMTELAQIEKVAAV
-361 RTEITPDL
+361 RTDITPDL
-369 FQMKPAKVYFR
+369 FFMKPAKPTFR

-394 YARYTDQ
+394 YARYNDAV
-401 IELVAGRADMR
+401 ELVAGRADMR
-412 GNFAIPDPKDLLRYR
+412 GNFAIPDPRDLLKYR
-427 IRNMGYEKAGVEK
+427 IRNMAAEKKAVER
-440 LAVAG
+440 LQVVG
-445 FVGRAGDTLRN
+445 FDGRAGDTLKN

-470 VPKLRRMGYEVEL
+470 VPQVRRFGWQVEL
-483 AGRVKPFAE
+483 EGRVKPFAE

-497 KPIVRV
+497 TPIVHV
-503 NEAESGSYF
+503 DESEMGDYF
-512 DVNYEY
+512 DVSYEY
-518 AVGTNSISER
+518 DVGTGSISER
-528 DIQRALSKGDSFIE
+528 DIQRALMKGDSFIE
-542 RDGRT
+542 RNGRT

-554 IQQAMQVF
+554 IMQAREVF
-562 DECAVGKGD
+562 EDCAVGTGQK
-571 RPESV
+571 P
-576 RVSSIY
+576 SSFRMSGIY
-582 SSYIQAS
+582 GSYVEAS
-589 IDALDGVDVQ
+589 LSALDGI
-599 AEPDWLERARQP
+599 AIEATPNWMERAKQQ
-611 NAQDSVEP
+611 NEQESVQDVELHP
-619 VRLSKHLKGTLRSYQ
+619 KLKATLRSYQ
-634 QEGVN
+634 QDGVN

-657 GLGKTLQTLAWIQLT
+657 GLGKTLQTLAWIQLG
-672 RTHEEHRNK
+672 RSDSHHQGK

-693 NWHEEAGKFTPN
+693 NWKEEAAKFTPN
-705 LKVLILHGPDRH
+705 LKSLILHGTDRH
-717 RRWKQVAKSDLVITS
+717 RKWKKIEKVDLVITS

-739 IEKHLEYTYCVAIL
+739 IEKHLEYTYSIAIL

-766 ALSAKKIKADHRLV
+766 ALAAKKLKADHKLV

-787 NGVNDLWSIMDF
+787 NGVTDLWSIMDY

-805 GHHKS
+805 GDHKA
-810 FHEYYELPIT
+810 FREYYELPIL
-820 NGGPDG
+820 NGGEEG
-826 EHAQLNLRR
+826 ENAQFKLRR

-843 RLKKQV
+843 RLKKHV
-849 AKDLPPKIER
+849 AKDLPAKIER

-873 MQLLEDSK
+873 KQLLEDSK
-881 QKISEMVEKDGFNK
+881 TKISEMVEKEGFNK

-919 EGIKS
+919 DGVKS

-938 NEALDS
+938 NEAIDS

-953 FTSMLAILRKEME
+953 FTSMLAILKDEMNE
-966 DRDLSYCYL
+966 RGIKYTYL

-986 RRFNKDRNVPVFL
+986 RKFNKDHTIPVFL

-1055 VEEKVVEMQS
+1055 VEEKVVAMQQH
-1065 RKKDIIDATLT
+1065 KKGIIDSTLT

>member
-1 MPIETVFCGFP
+1 MGQE
-12 RGFGDNGFYFTEDI
+12 
-26 FKTMPER
+26 

-56 FERGVVEKVVYD
+56 FERGVVEKVTYEH
-68 YPFVTGTLSLGPRG
+68 PFVTGTLSLGPRG

-122 RQNAKPARDE
+122 RQHSRPSRDE
-132 KAIADLRRVE
+132 KAIADIRRVE
-142 RLARGPE
+142 RIAKGPD
-149 RKFIQRAKKNDED
+149 KKYIKRAKKTDEN
-162 AVKANL
+162 AVKADL
-168 IVELDENWQEQVTA
+168 IAEFSEKWQ
-182 DQVNLHISVD
+182 DQVLADRVGLQIYVE
-192 YQKGRTPASDVPTD
+192 YQKGRTPISDVPTD

-213 EDEIMMSML
+213 EDEILLSVL
-222 EDMSGAPV
+222 EDLGGGPAKSDMLLS
-230 TSTFQLPIP
+230 IP
-239 KFIAVLR
+239 DLITVLR
-246 VLSGRTIYQKGL
+246 TRHGRKIFCAGQSAGFP
-258 SDGHAVNGGMLESVL
+258 VNGGMLDSVL
-273 EMDLDRETGELLL
+273 VMDLDRETGELVLN
-286 KMVTEYPKKQE
+286 VATELPDQQTE
-297 QSGSFYIV
+297 LFSFYIIT
-305 AADSG
+305 ANAG
-310 WVFCEGQFW
+310 WVFSANQFW

-327 KYQDVYQ
+327 HLHDIYR
-334 GDVRIPRESVPA
+334 GEVRISRDQVPA
-346 FIMTELPQIEKLLQV
+346 FIMTELPQIEKV
-361 RTEITPDL
+361 MAVKTDITPDL
-369 FQMKPAKVYFR
+369 FHMKPAKVYFH
-380 LVVKGSP
+380 LIVKGSP

-394 YARYTDQ
+394 YARYTDE
-401 IELVAGRADMR
+401 IELVAGRADMK

-427 IRNMGYEKAGVEK
+427 IRNMAYEKAGVEK
-440 LAVAG
+440 LAAAG

-456 IVGPREVLNFLGTG
+456 IVGPREVLNFLGSG
-470 VPKLRRMGYEVEL
+470 VPKLRRMGIQVEL
-483 AGRVKPFAE
+483 EGRVKPFAE

-497 KPIVRV
+497 RPVIQVDEV
-503 NEAESGSYF
+503 ESGSYF
-512 DVNYEY
+512 DVSYEY
-518 AVGTNSISER
+518 DVGTGSISER

-542 RDGRT
+542 RNGRT

-554 IQQAMQVF
+554 LKQAREVF
-562 DECAVGKGD
+562 EDCSVGEGG
-571 RPESV
+571 RPGSF
-576 RVSSIY
+576 RVSNIY
-582 SSYIQAS
+582 SSYVEAS
-589 IDALDGVDVQ
+589 IDALEDSLGVE
-599 AEPDWLERARQP
+599 ATPGWLERARQQ
-611 NAQDSVEP
+611 NDQDAVEP
-619 VRLSKHLKGTLRSYQ
+619 VQLSKHLKGTLRSYQ

-657 GLGKTLQTLAWIQLT
+657 GLGKTLQTLAWLQLE
-672 RTHEEHRNK
+672 RSDESHRNK
-681 PALIICPTSLVE
+681 PVLIICPTSLVE
-693 NWHEEAGKFTPN
+693 NWREEAAKFTPN
-705 LKVLILHGPDRH
+705 LKVLTLHGTDRH
-717 RRWKQVAKSDLVITS
+717 RKWKSVIKSDLVITS

-739 IEKHLEYTYCVAIL
+739 IEKHLEHQYAVAIL

-787 NGVNDLWSIMDF
+787 NGVTDLWSIMDF
-799 LMPGYL
+799 LMPGYM
-805 GHHKS
+805 GHHKE
-810 FHEYYELPIT
+810 FRENYELPII

-873 MQLLEDSK
+873 TQLLEDSK
-881 QKISEMVEKDGFNK
+881 QRISEMVEKEGFNK

-919 EGIKS
+919 DGVKS

-953 FTSMLAILRKEME
+953 FTSMLAILRSEMDE
-966 DRDLSYCYL
+966 RELKYCYL

-986 RRFNKDRNVPVFL
+986 RRFNKDRNIPVFL

-1065 RKKDIIDATLT
+1065 RKKGIIDATLT